1 MKTPIWITVIF
12 AAMVLAQ
19 WIVPGSMIYDSQE
32 IITKGVPLKFKCEP
46 VDPND
51 PFRGKYITLDF
62 DIRQFTVDSS
72 QQFEQ
77 RSDVIAVLKNDSAGF
92 AVIADI
98 RKQPPEGDELY
109 LKLPINYMS
118 NMNKSTELYFDIPF
132 TRFYMEE
139 YKAPAAET
147 LYQQGVAD
155 TTGNTYALVYVYKGN
170 ARIRDVMVRDTSVLK
185 RLGVSGN

>member
-32 IITKGVPLKFKCEP
+32 ILSQGVPLKFKCAP

-62 DIRQFTVDSS
+62 AIRQFSVDSS
-72 QQFEQ
+72 RHFEEGT
-77 RSDVIAVLKNDSAGF
+77 DVIAVLKIDSAGF
-92 AVIADI
+92 AVIDDV
-98 RKQPPEGDELY
+98 RKDAPVNNEPF
-109 LKLPINYMS
+109 LKLPINYISGMD
-118 NMNKSTELYFDIPF
+118 KTTELNFNIPF
-132 TRFYMEE
+132 SRFYMEE

-147 LYQQGVAD
+147 LYQQGVSD

-170 ARIRDVMVRDTSVLK
+170 ARIRDVFVRDTSVLK
-185 RLGVSGN
+185 RLRVSEN

>member
-19 WIVPGSMIYDSQE
+19 WIIPGSMIYESQQ
-32 IITKGVPLKFKCEP
+32 ILTKGVPLKFKCAP

-72 QQFEQ
+72 HHFEQ
-77 RSDVIAVLKNDSAGF
+77 GAEVIATLKNDSAGF
-92 AVIADI
+92 AVIADLS
-98 RKQPPEGDELY
+98 KQTPQGNEPF
-109 LKLPINYMS
+109 LKLPISYMS
-118 NMNKSTELYFDIPF
+118 NMNNTTEIYFDIPF

-139 YKAPAAET
+139 YKAPTAET
-147 LYQQGVAD
+147 LYQQSVAD
-155 TTGNTYALVYVYKGN
+155 TSGNTYALVYVYKGN
-170 ARIRDVMVRDTSVLK
+170 ARIRDVFVRDTSVLE
-185 RLGVSGN
+185 RLRVRGN